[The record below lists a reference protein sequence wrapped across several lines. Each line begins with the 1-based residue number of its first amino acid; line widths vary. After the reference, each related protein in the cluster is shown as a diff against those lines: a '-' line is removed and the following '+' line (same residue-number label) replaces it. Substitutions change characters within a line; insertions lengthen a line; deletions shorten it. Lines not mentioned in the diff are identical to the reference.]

1 MDYQQLKLGKHGLPT
16 WDALAPIVLTLAEQR
31 SEWHGR
37 ALNAAVADDLN
48 LPATLRQLTYPNQ
61 QNIVENRAGWAVSEL
76 TTAGL
81 LRRTR
86 RGFYGTT
93 DLGRQVLHGD
103 RLVDRNVI
111 HQQPKYIQHQQ
122 DLQERQTRNQI
133 SPAVEPEAEEI
144 TISLDRLTQQVKG
157 YNAEVA
163 TDLLQRIRESAPEF
177 FENLVVELLSAMGY
191 KGPNGSA
198 WVTQLSND
206 GGIDG
211 VINQDALGTSTVYVQ
226 AKRYEAENTV
236 QRLAIDSF
244 YGALSRNHADRG
256 VFITTSRFSKKA
268 VETAKG
274 FSIVLVDGIQL
285 TELMLQYHVGVQVKR
300 QFEVFEIE
308 PDLKL
313 KCNTP

>member
-16 WDALAPIVLTLAEQR
+16 WDALAPIVLKLAEQR
-31 SEWHGR
+31 AEWRGR
-37 ALNAAVADDLN
+37 ALNAAVANALF
-48 LPATLRQLTYPNQ
+48 LPTALRQLTYPNQ
-61 QNIVENRAGWAVSEL
+61 HNIIEDRAGWAVSEL

-86 RGFYGTT
+86 RGFYEATS
-93 DLGRQVLHGD
+93 LGSKLVHGNQ
-103 RLVDRNVI
+103 LVDGALI
-111 HQQPKYIQHQQ
+111 HQQPKYIQHQR

-133 SPAVEPEAEEI
+133 SPAPESAVDEAE
-144 TISLDRLTQQVKG
+144 TTTSLDRLTQQVKG

-177 FENLVVELLSAMGY
+177 FENLVVDLLSAMGY

-236 QRLAIDSF
+236 QRPAIDSF

-256 VFITTSRFSKKA
+256 VFITTSNFSKKA

-300 QFEVFEIE
+300 QFEVFEIDQDFFE
-308 PDLKL
+308 D
-313 KCNTP
+313 

>member
-211 VINQDALGTSTVYVQ
+211 VINQDALEPARSTYRPS
-226 AKRYEAENTV
+226 ATKRKIPFSGWLSTHFTGRCRGITRTGASSSRRRV
-236 QRLAIDSF
+236 FPRRRLKRPRV
-244 YGALSRNHADRG
+244 SRLFWSMA
-256 VFITTSRFSKKA
+256 FS
-268 VETAKG
+268 
-274 FSIVLVDGIQL
+274 
-285 TELMLQYHVGVQVKR
+285 
-300 QFEVFEIE
+300 
-308 PDLKL
+308 
-313 KCNTP
+313 

>member
-16 WDALAPIVLTLAEQR
+16 WDALAPIVLKLAEQQA
-31 SEWHGR
+31 EWHGR
-37 ALNAAVADDLN
+37 ALNAVVADELS
-48 LPATLRQLTYPNQ
+48 LPATLRQLTYSNQ
-61 QNIVENRAGWAVSEL
+61 QNIIENRAGWAVSEL

-86 RGFYGTT
+86 RGFYGAT
-93 DLGRQVLHGD
+93 DLGRQVLSGNQ
-103 RLVDRNVI
+103 LVDRNVI
-111 HQQPKYIQHQQ
+111 HQQPKYMQHQQ

-133 SPAVEPEAEEI
+133 SPVVEPEAEETET

-177 FENLVVELLSAMGY
+177 FENLVVDLLSAMGY

-236 QRLAIDSF
+236 QRPAIDSF

-256 VFITTSRFSKKA
+256 VFITTSYFSKKA

-300 QFEVFEIE
+300 QFEVFEIDQDFFE
-308 PDLKL
+308 D
-313 KCNTP
+313 